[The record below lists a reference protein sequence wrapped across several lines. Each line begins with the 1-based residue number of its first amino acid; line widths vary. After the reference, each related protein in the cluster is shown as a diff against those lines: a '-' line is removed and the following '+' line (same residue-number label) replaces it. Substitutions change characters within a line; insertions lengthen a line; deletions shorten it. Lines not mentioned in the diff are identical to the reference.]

1 MEGAKRGEKVG
12 FRGEGEGVE
21 AIHEFNGDYIQWV
34 LYFSAHPA
42 WRRSHSHPPLSFHHL
57 FLLPLQLQIILS
69 SPSAPPS
76 ESLLC
81 PASSDIDGRR
91 CSCLFN
97 NPLRLQRVSSESV
110 TTVTGALDKFT
121 RMTENAPTIQK
132 NNWRYARKRPARVG
146 DTMAI
151 VKAKERWYDM
161 FSRGWP
167 GMGRWEEAGK
177 KGEGDGRR
185 QGRSGGRLGRR

>member
-1 MEGAKRGEKVG
+1 MYTNLTVIIFSGCSTFPPILRGVS
-12 FRGEGEGVE
+12 
-21 AIHEFNGDYIQWV
+21 HT
-34 LYFSAHPA
+34 AH
-42 WRRSHSHPPLSFHHL
+42 HPLNFHHL
-57 FLLPLQLQIILS
+57 LFLPIILFVIPNHLFS
-69 SPSAPPS
+69 RPRQRRRQSV
-76 ESLLC
+76 LC
-81 PASSDIDGRR
+81 PVSSDIDGRR

-97 NPLRLQRVSSESV
+97 NPVRLQRVSSESV
-110 TTVTGALDKFT
+110 TSVTRALDKFT
-121 RMTENAPTIQK
+121 KMTENAPTIQK

-177 KGEGDGRR
+177 EGERVGRR
-185 QGRSGGRLGRR
+185 

>member
-1 MEGAKRGEKVG
+1 M
-12 FRGEGEGVE
+12 
-21 AIHEFNGDYIQWV
+21 

-42 WRRSHSHPPLSFHHL
+42 WRRSHSHPP
-57 FLLPLQLQIILS
+57 QLS
-69 SPSAPPS
+69 SPLPLPLRILNLVFSPSSVSPS
-76 ESLLC
+76 ESVLC
-81 PASSDIDGRR
+81 PVSSDIDGRR

-97 NPLRLQRVSSESV
+97 NPVRRQRVSSESV
-110 TTVTGALDKFT
+110 TSVTRALDNFT
-121 RMTENAPTIQK
+121 KMTENASTIQK

-167 GMGRWEEAGK
+167 GMGRRGGTREGGRKGWEE
-177 KGEGDGRR
+177 ERM
-185 QGRSGGRLGRR
+185 SGGRARRR